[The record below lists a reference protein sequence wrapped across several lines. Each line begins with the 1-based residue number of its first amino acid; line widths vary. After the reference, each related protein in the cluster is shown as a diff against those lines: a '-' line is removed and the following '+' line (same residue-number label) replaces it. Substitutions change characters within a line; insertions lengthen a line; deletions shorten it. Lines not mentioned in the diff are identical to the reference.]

1 MGVYYYYKVVLNFKD
16 CGSLLLLRSDA
27 IVSGGLWH
35 LPVKQCFCLLLSV
48 SDMNIQSYAI
58 VASLLLYAILWAD

>member
-1 MGVYYYYKVVLNFKD
+1 MVVIYCLAIHN
-16 CGSLLLLRSDA
+16 GSLLLLQSDA

-58 VASLLLYAILWAD
+58 VASLLLYALLWAD